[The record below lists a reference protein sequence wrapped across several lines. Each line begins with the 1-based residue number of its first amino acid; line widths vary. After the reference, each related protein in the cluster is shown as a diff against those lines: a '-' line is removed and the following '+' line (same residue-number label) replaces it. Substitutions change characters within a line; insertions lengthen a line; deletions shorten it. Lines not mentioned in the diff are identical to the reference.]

1 MEIRKGQIYYAD
13 LTSAEG
19 SEQGGI
25 RPVLIVQNDKGNQYA
40 PTTIVAPLTCSRTK
54 HKLPTHIKTTA
65 TGREST
71 ILMEQVRVIDKTRLR
86 EYVASLECRTLEEVN
101 KALRISLGL

>member
-13 LTSAEG
+13 LASAEG

-40 PTTIVAPLTCSRTK
+40 PTTIIAPLTSSKTK
-54 HKLPTHIKTTA
+54 HKLPTHIETTA
-65 TGREST
+65 TGQAST
-71 ILMEQVRVIDKTRLR
+71 ILMEQVRVIDKRRLR
-86 EYVASLECRTLEEVN
+86 GYVASLECRALEEVN
-101 KALRISLGL
+101 NALKISLGL